1 MPDMGAVGEVVE
13 RVRALM
19 DDWDRFTG
27 IVEVQSRENDDLRS
41 RCADLDAQ
49 YQASRNAQQ
58 TLREEHEQLNRVLI
72 ELRSEHQ
79 NLQAEHDTAQQKL
92 HQLEKEHTAVLRD
105 RQDVYEA
112 LESLLHRL
120 KR

>member
-19 DDWDRFTG
+19 NDWDRFTG
-27 IVEVQSRENDDLRS
+27 FVEVQSRENHDLRS
-41 RCADLDAQ
+41 RCTDLDAQ
-49 YQASRNAQQ
+49 YQALRSAHQ
-58 TLREEHEQLNRVLI
+58 TLREEREQLNRVLR
-72 ELRSEHQ
+72 ELRSDHQ
-79 NLQAEHDTAQQKL
+79 NLQAEHDTAQQRL
-92 HQLEKEHTAVLRD
+92 RQLEQEHKAVLRD

-120 KR
+120 KP